1 MTKNNNKHIWY
12 SFSQNMDSNTINQ
25 SQAGKTNKETDEEG
39 DLAKECSVVKKMK
52 GVHYGNC
59 GW

>member
-1 MTKNNNKHIWY
+1 
-12 SFSQNMDSNTINQ
+12 MDSNTINQ
-25 SQAGKTNKETDEEG
+25 SQAGKTNKEKDEEG

-52 GVHYGNC
+52 GVHYENC